1 MTKVYKSFE
10 ELKNN
15 ETVDSLRG
23 KVFVLPTDTIYGFS
37 CLKDDEI
44 TVKKILEL
52 KQIYIDKPFIIL
64 TDSVA
69 RIESFGTP
77 VTDRQK
83 YLFSKIW
90 PGPVTVIF
98 NEKDSYRIPDNKD
111 LLEFIGKFGS
121 IYSTSANITGEMQN
135 NKIDD
140 ILKTFGD
147 KLDIVLDI
155 GELNNPPSTMIK
167 IVR

>member
-1 MTKVYKSFE
+1 MTKIYKSWKE
-10 ELKNN
+10 IAEN
-15 ETVDSLRG
+15 ETRESLQG

-37 CLKDDEI
+37 SLKDDEAA
-44 TVKKILEL
+44 VKKILKL
-52 KQIYIDKPFIIL
+52 KQVYIDKPFIIL

-69 RIESFGTP
+69 RIESFGIP

-90 PGPVTVIF
+90 PGPVTIIF
-98 NEKDSYRIPDNKD
+98 NEKDSFRIPDNND
-111 LLEFIGKFGS
+111 LLKFISKFGS

-135 NKIDD
+135 NKVDD
-140 ILKTFGD
+140 ILETFGE
-147 KLDIVLDI
+147 KLDIVLNI

>member
-1 MTKVYKSFE
+1 
-10 ELKNN
+10 
-15 ETVDSLRG
+15 
-23 KVFVLPTDTIYGFS
+23 
-37 CLKDDEI
+37 
-44 TVKKILEL
+44 LEL
-52 KQIYIDKPFIIL
+52 KQIYIDKPFIVL

-69 RIESFGTP
+69 RIESFGIP

-98 NEKDSYRIPDNKD
+98 NEKDSFRIPDNND
-111 LLEFIGKFGS
+111 LLKFIGKFGS
-121 IYSTSANITGEMQN
+121 IYSTSANITGEMQS
-135 NKIDD
+135 NKVDD